1 MANDTIPKRILSK
14 HATMDHKGPLAEHP
28 YSTHINEIIERKP
41 NWLIRCGIGAML
53 FLLLLLLVAAW
64 WISYPDIVMAKVD
77 IVTPRPPVDV
87 VAKVNAPIAKIFGY
101 AENDTVAKGS
111 PILLLEST
119 TDHGQFLKLKKLLG
133 TDNGFSGTTAASP
146 WLDSLGGLQSAYN
159 SFSLARLNLHY
170 YEKDRPFDKRIAS
183 LNKIALGNTK
193 SLRFSENYL
202 GSSQKDYDSKKTEF
216 ERYRKLFA
224 KGVISASEFEQVKQT
239 LAQKEMGFASDR
251 RALNA
256 DRLNMANVERE
267 ILELELQQKEFEQ
280 QLQLTCQNARNELKN
295 QMEQWELQYMVK
307 PPIDGRLSYF
317 NDLNEGDFVITGERI
332 LTIIPLQQER
342 LQAVGTFPSENAGK
356 VRKGDKVVLKLD
368 AYPYH
373 EYGTV
378 RGAVKRISEVPVE
391 NAYSIVIDLPEKL
404 TTNYDTK
411 IVFKQRLTATAD
423 IVTKDQSLLQ
433 RIFHQFENLF
443 KN

>member
-1 MANDTIPKRILSK
+1 MNPEDNSTKYPF
-14 HATMDHKGPLAEHP
+14 
-28 YSTHINEIIERKP
+28 STHINEIIEKKP
-41 NWLIRCGIGAML
+41 NWLIRYGIGGML
-53 FLLLLLLVAAW
+53 FFLLLLLLAAW
-64 WISYPDIVMAKVD
+64 LVKYPDILVGKVD

-87 VAKVNAPIAKIFGY
+87 VTKINAPIAKIFGY
-101 AENDTVAKGS
+101 AENDTVLKGS

-119 TDHGQFLKLKKLLG
+119 TNHGQFLRLKTYLRMTKLVESDVLEPK
-133 TDNGFSGTTAASP
+133 
-146 WLDSLGGLQSAYN
+146 WLDSLGNLQPAYN
-159 SFSLARLNLHY
+159 SFSLALLNLHY
-170 YEKDRPFDKRIAS
+170 YGKDRPFEKRIAS

-280 QLQLTCQNARNELKN
+280 QLQLTYQNARNELKN

-332 LTIIPLQQER
+332 LTIIPLKQER

-404 TTNYDTK
+404 TTNYDNK